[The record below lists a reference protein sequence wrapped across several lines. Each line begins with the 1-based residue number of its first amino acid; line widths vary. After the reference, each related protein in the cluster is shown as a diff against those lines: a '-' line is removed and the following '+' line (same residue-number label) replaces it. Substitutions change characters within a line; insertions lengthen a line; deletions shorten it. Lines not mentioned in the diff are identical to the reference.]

1 VNRRSWRRAIFLFTL
16 TLLSTFIVGANMVR
30 WHPERP
36 DVVDPFNLVD
46 GWVFALPLLGIL
58 LCHELGHYFLAR
70 RHRVEVSPPYFI
82 PFPNLIGTMGAF
94 IAIRSP
100 IYNRRQLLDIG
111 AAGPLAGFVPSV
123 LMLALGYSL
132 STVALP
138 PAGLEGAISFGDSLI
153 TWGIQSLMIGPVP
166 EGHVVWI
173 HPVGFAGWV
182 GLFVTM
188 LNLAPAGSLDG
199 GHITYALLGRR
210 QWWIAPAAVLA
221 VVVLGLLV
229 ASWWFY
235 ILVFWVFLYLAYV
248 LVARLF
254 FRVRIPLSN
263 LYRGRMLR
271 HPPVPDEEPLDAL
284 RAAVGWFCFIL
295 FLLCFVPA
303 PIQMATLGG

>member
-1 VNRRSWRRAIFLFTL
+1 MNRRSWRRAIFLFTL